1 MVKDSITKGNIV
13 TVVIFSNA
21 ESSYGGSDSGND
33 YFEELLKNNKEIKID
48 YSNVSDG
55 KKN

>member
-21 ESSYGGSDSGND
+21 ESSYGDSDSGND

>member
-21 ESSYGGSDSGND
+21 ESSYGDSDSGND
-33 YFEELLKNNKEIKID
+33 YFEKNNKEIKID